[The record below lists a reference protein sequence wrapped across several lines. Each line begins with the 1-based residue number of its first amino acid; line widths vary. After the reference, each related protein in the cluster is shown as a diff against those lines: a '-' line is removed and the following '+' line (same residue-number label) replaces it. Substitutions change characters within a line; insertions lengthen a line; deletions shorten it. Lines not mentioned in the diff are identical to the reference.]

1 MTVTDGSAAIEIEGL
16 WTVLDK
22 SVVHRDVEL
31 RVRTGEVLAIIGGSG
46 SGKTTL
52 LREMLGLLRPTRGEV
67 KVLGSDVRR
76 LSRRER
82 LLWPARCGVVFQNGA
97 LFSALSTFDN
107 VALPVRET
115 NWWPKELLPELVLTT
130 LQATGIAASQATKL
144 PAELS
149 GGMVKRV
156 ALARALILEPE
167 LLFMD
172 EPTSGLAPDQRH
184 AVISLL
190 ARLKRE
196 FELTLIIITHDVDV
210 VLALADRVAVLADQR
225 IAIVA
230 PVSEVAEFPHPF
242 VRSFFLEQTCRCE
255 QLQVERFRSRL
266 DGTCPEPV
274 TE

>member
-1 MTVTDGSAAIEIEGL
+1 VTEAETAVEIRGLTTVLGSAVI
-16 WTVLDK
+16 
-22 SVVHRDVEL
+22 HRDIEL
-31 RVRTGEVLAIIGGSG
+31 RVRAGEVLAVIGASG

-67 KVLGSDVRR
+67 RVLGADIHRM
-76 LSRRER
+76 SRRER
-82 LLWPARCGVVFQNGA
+82 LLWPSRCGVVFQNGA
-97 LFSALSTFDN
+97 LFSALSAFDN

-115 NWWPKELLPELVLTT
+115 GWWPEDLLRELVLTT
-130 LQATGIAASQATKL
+130 LQATGITPSEATRL

-184 AVISLL
+184 AVITLL

-196 FELTLIIITHDVDV
+196 FELTVVIVTHDVDAL
-210 VLALADRVAVLADQR
+210 LALADRVAVVADRR
-225 IAIVA
+225 IVTVA
-230 PVSEVAEFPHPF
+230 PVTEIVAFPHPF
-242 VRSFFLEQTCRCE
+242 VRSFFLEQTGRCE
-255 QLQVERFRSRL
+255 RDRVAQFRSHL
-266 DGTCPEPV
+266 DNTRPELV

>member
-1 MTVTDGSAAIEIEGL
+1 MVAEPDTAIDIHGL
-16 WTVLDK
+16 STVLGNA
-22 SVVHRDVEL
+22 VVHRDVEL
-31 RVRTGEVLAIIGGSG
+31 RVRVGEVLAVIGASG

-52 LREMLGLLRPTRGEV
+52 LREMLGLLRPTRGQV
-67 KVLGSDVRR
+67 KVLGSDIHCMN
-76 LSRRER
+76 RRER
-82 LLWPARCGVVFQNGA
+82 LLWPTRCGVVFQNGA
-97 LFSALSTFDN
+97 LFSALSAFDN

-115 NWWPKELLPELVLTT
+115 RWWPEDLLRELVLTT
-130 LQATGIAASQATKL
+130 LQATGIAPSQATKL

-196 FELTLIIITHDVDV
+196 FELTVVIITHDVDAL
-210 VLALADRVAVLADQR
+210 LALADRVAVLADQR
-225 IAIVA
+225 IATVA
-230 PVSEVAEFPHPF
+230 PLTEVVDFPHPF
-242 VRSFFLEQTCRCE
+242 VRSFFLEQTGRCE
-255 QLQVERFRSRL
+255 RGCVARFRSRL
-266 DGTCPEPV
+266 DSGCPDLV

>member
-1 MTVTDGSAAIEIEGL
+1 MADVQTTIEIRGL
-16 WTVLDK
+16 WTTLGDAVI
-22 SVVHRDVEL
+22 HRDVAL
-31 RVRTGEVLAIIGGSG
+31 QVRTGEVLAVIGASG

-52 LREMLGLLRPTRGEV
+52 LREMLGLLRPTHGQVR
-67 KVLGSDVRR
+67 VLGSNVYS
-76 LSRRER
+76 LNRRER
-82 LLWPARCGVVFQNGA
+82 RLWPTRCGVVFQNGA
-97 LFSALSTFDN
+97 LFSALSAFDN

-115 NWWPKELLPELVLTT
+115 QWWPEDLLREFVLTT
-130 LQATGIAASQATKL
+130 LRATGIAPSQAAKL

-156 ALARALILEPE
+156 ALARALVLEPE

-196 FELTLIIITHDVDV
+196 FELTVVIVTHDVDV
-210 VLALADRVAVLADQR
+210 LLALADRVAVLADQR
-225 IAIVA
+225 IVTVA
-230 PVSEVAEFPHPF
+230 PVSEVVDFPHPF
-242 VRSFFLEQTCRCE
+242 VRSFFLEQTGRCAGH
-255 QLQVERFRSRL
+255 QVARFRSSL
-266 DGTCPEPV
+266 DDSCSELV

>member
-1 MTVTDGSAAIEIEGL
+1 MTEAAAAIEIEGL
-16 WTVLDK
+16 WTILGAA
-22 SVVHRDVEL
+22 VVHRDVEL

-52 LREMLGLLRPTRGEV
+52 LREMLGLLRPTRGQV
-67 KVLGSDVRR
+67 KVLGSDMRR
-76 LSRRER
+76 MSRRER
-82 LLWPARCGVVFQNGA
+82 LLWPTRCGVVFQNGA
-97 LFSALSTFDN
+97 LFSALSAFDN

-115 NWWPKELLPELVLTT
+115 TWWPEDLLQELVLTT
-130 LQATGIAASQATKL
+130 LQATGITASQASKL

-196 FELTLIIITHDVDV
+196 FELTLIIVTHDVDA

-225 IAIVA
+225 IVTVA
-230 PVSEVAEFPHPF
+230 SVSEVAAFPHPF

-255 QLQVERFRSRL
+255 QRQVEQFRSRL
-266 DGTCPEPV
+266 EGTCPEVV

>member
-1 MTVTDGSAAIEIEGL
+1 MTDLTPAIEINGL
-16 WTVLDK
+16 WTILGT
-22 SVVHRDVEL
+22 SVVHCDVDL
-31 RVRTGEVLAIIGGSG
+31 QVHSGEVLAIIGGSG

-52 LREMLGLLRPTRGEV
+52 LREMLGLLAPARGQV
-67 KVLGSDVRR
+67 SVLGANMHRLTRR
-76 LSRRER
+76 QRQ
-82 LLWPARCGVVFQNGA
+82 LLPTRCGVMFQNGA
-97 LFSALSTFDN
+97 LFSALSAFDN

-115 NWWPKELLPELVLTT
+115 NWWPEDLLQELVLAT
-130 LQATGIAASQATKL
+130 LQATGIASAQARKL

-184 AVISLL
+184 AVVGLL

-196 FELTLIIITHDVDV
+196 FELTIVVVTHDVDV
-210 VLALADRVAVLADQR
+210 VQTLADRVAVLADQR
-225 IAIVA
+225 IVTVA
-230 PVSEVAEFPHPF
+230 PLNEVAHFSHPF
-242 VRSFFLEQTCRCE
+242 VQSFFLGHTGCGQGPVAAACASPKSS
-255 QLQVERFRSRL
+255 LL
-266 DGTCPEPV
+266 LGV